1 MFGVSS
7 DECLNY
13 ATRNRM
19 EWEERGEDVIAEIL
33 QKVEESNL
41 MGHEHDKLEV

>member
-1 MFGVSS
+1 
-7 DECLNY
+7 
-13 ATRNRM
+13 M